1 MTHQVGKMN
10 NYTPD
15 NWGVIK
21 MDNCDVLLGEFFLNV
36 SKHS

>member
-21 MDNCDVLLGEFFLNV
+21 MDNCDEIRYKSL
-36 SKHS
+36 S